1 VVVINHFGQDATFTV
16 SGIAGRMMRLA
27 KDGGT
32 EQWNLPPGRYTFSA
46 NVPGTKIDC
55 SKYNG
60 CTMEIT
66 LDKWTSID
74 LW

>member
-1 VVVINHFGQDATFTV
+1 VVVINHFGQDATFMV
-16 SGIAGRMMRLA
+16 SGIAGRTMRLA
-27 KDGGT
+27 KDGGN